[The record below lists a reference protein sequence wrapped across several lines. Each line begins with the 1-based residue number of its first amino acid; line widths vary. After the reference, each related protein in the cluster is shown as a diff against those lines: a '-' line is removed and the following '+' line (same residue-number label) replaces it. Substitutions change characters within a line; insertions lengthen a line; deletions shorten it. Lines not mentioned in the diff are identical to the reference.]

1 MLFLS
6 FLSYYPQNK
15 MLTCR
20 RSYYIAS
27 IGISTNVSDMFELYI
42 EELKLTY
49 IFSVWIYLFKV
60 STVSGTVRVN

>member
-1 MLFLS
+1 
-6 FLSYYPQNK
+6 
-15 MLTCR
+15 MLTCK

-27 IGISTNVSDMFELYI
+27 TGISTNVSNMFELYI

-49 IFSVWIYLFKV
+49 IFSVCIYLFKV